1 MNEQLFWFCL
11 LLLILATY
19 VGVNT
24 IIYFAEVA
32 SGYRHWVN
40 IENAYKPCW
49 VWYHHPLPKF
59 IFD

>member
-32 SGYRHWVN
+32 SGY
-40 IENAYKPCW
+40 
-49 VWYHHPLPKF
+49 
-59 IFD
+59 